1 MYKQQ
6 ALLALLWP
14 AVALAQGVPQQAA
27 QAAAPDAPVPAP
39 TYQPMPAVG
48 ASALVRELDDW
59 KSANATVGQYRRGHH
74 DIVKSERAQA
84 APAPQPQ
91 AAPAENAR

>member
-1 MYKQQ
+1 MYKQP

-14 AVALAQGVPQQAA
+14 AVVLAQGVPQQAA
-27 QAAAPDAPVPAP
+27 QAATPDAPVPAL

-48 ASALVRELDDW
+48 ASALVRERDDW

-74 DIVKSERAQA
+74 DIVKWERAQA
-84 APAPQPQ
+84 VPPQQPQ